1 MGLPDLRFGQQPSA
15 DASAGSA
22 AGVVAGFDPATDGA
36 AAAAVAGFAVIAGV
50 VLAAMC
56 ME

>member
-1 MGLPDLRFGQQPSA
+1 MGLPDLRLGQQPSA